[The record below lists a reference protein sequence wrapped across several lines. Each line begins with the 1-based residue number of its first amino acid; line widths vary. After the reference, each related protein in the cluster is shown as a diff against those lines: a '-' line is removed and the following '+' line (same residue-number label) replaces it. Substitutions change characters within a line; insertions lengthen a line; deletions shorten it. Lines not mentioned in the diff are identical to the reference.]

1 MMLPQTLPTGAKVEV
16 VFADG
21 VTRVKIAL
29 SKPPLQEWNGLK
41 GKRIYPQIV
50 HFAEYEFKLENEN
63 PVLDAH
69 YDILLTKLIVSDV
82 PAGKTWTVTA
92 PTLNDEK
99 VTIQKQDNMNS

>member
-1 MMLPQTLPTGAKVEV
+1 M
-16 VFADG
+16 
-21 VTRVKIAL
+21 
-29 SKPPLQEWNGLK
+29 
-41 GKRIYPQIV
+41 
-50 HFAEYEFKLENEN
+50 ENEN

-99 VTIQKQDNMNS
+99 VTIQKQDNMNSYAKQGYWTANYAHGTTSGKLEITGSARGETVYQGTEAANFLLQFLCRRI